1 MIIKQLQDELEKESK
16 RRRDYAKSYKAQVK
30 EIELDRKDLER
41 IKKQSDKMEERAQ
54 RKEQEAVRKEAE
66 LDMVPSREAKK
77 PAKKH
82 QLQDHPIF
90 FKGSKI
96 TSQIPK

>member
-1 MIIKQLQDELEKESK
+1 
-16 RRRDYAKSYKAQVK
+16 
-30 EIELDRKDLER
+30 
-41 IKKQSDKMEERAQ
+41 MEEKAQ
-54 RKEQEAVRKEAE
+54 RKEQDAARKEAE

-77 PAKKH
+77 PAQKKH

-96 TSQIPK
+96 SS